1 MLDAPRIHYA
11 EEPALTPDGQETVAR
26 CSQCGS
32 PYVPATAAHLYCSD
46 RCRYAAKTAR
56 PQWVA
61 AQSVRSARAYEANVS
76 YRQARRTL
84 LRAGVDP
91 DTRPEIEAL
100 RGAGIVEDWRERI
113 GLPRRSSGPR
123 RIEYPAHIG
132 TYYALDLRPRPD
144 AITLRHTRLLHGIV
158 SHALGVPHE
167 RARGVFS
174 LVPSRDGCGW
184 GVLVYEGTDATLT
197 THAVRYGG
205 RAATLSVVG
214 LPRRVKAPAALDA
227 GRYRVSI
234 ETITPVSW
242 ARDGHSVAVLAPKVQ
257 TLLGSCEIIG
267 RKVRVDHTPSIVHD
281 VDHDVRR
288 EAVYAGGH
296 IFRGSKRRG
305 EVIALVGTITVRC
318 NAHAAWMLSCA
329 ERVGLGGAVAM
340 GFGRVKVTVTPLTQR
355 ARGTTDARQ
364 ETP

>member
-1 MLDAPRIHYA
+1 MIDAPRIHNA
-11 EEPALTPDGQETVAR
+11 DEPALTPDGEETVAR
-26 CSQCGS
+26 CAQCAA

-56 PQWVA
+56 PQWIA

-100 RGAGIVEDWRERI
+100 RGAGVVADWRERI
-113 GLPRRSSGPR
+113 GLHRRSSGPR
-123 RIEYPAHIG
+123 RMEYPAHIG
-132 TYYALDLRPRPD
+132 TYYALDLRPRPE

-167 RARGVFS
+167 SARGVFS

-184 GVLVYEGTDATLT
+184 GVIVYEGTEATLT

-205 RAATLSVVG
+205 RGAMLSVVG

-257 TLLGSCEIIG
+257 TMEGAGEIIG
-267 RKVRVDHTPSIVHD
+267 RKVRVSHEGARVFD
-281 VDHDVRR
+281 VTHETRR
-288 EAVYAGGH
+288 EAVYVGGH
-296 IFRGSKRRG
+296 IARGSKRRG
-305 EVIALVGTITVRC
+305 EVIALVGTINVRC
-318 NAHAAWMLSCA
+318 NAHAAWLLSCA
-329 ERVGLGGAVAM
+329 DRVGIGGATAL
-340 GFGRVKVTVTPLTQR
+340 GFGRVKVTV
-355 ARGTTDARQ
+355 AK
-364 ETP
+364 